1 VIAHVCDPAKS
12 GKDRGFA
19 LYASTAFVPDAF
31 GLCKW
36 GAAPCYGQ
44 GACWGVVEAQWANP
58 EASRQSLVTLAA
70 RAGFCFTLVPAARYA
85 MIPPT
90 TAKLTKVDAKRL
102 KRTTLPGWKDILIP
116 GFGNADGDVFTR
128 SILDLLR
135 RMKHPAARE
144 TNHNVLDAIGIALA
158 VGRIVEGHAAARGV
172 SLEHYEIT

>member
-1 VIAHVCDPAKS
+1 MIIDVCDPAKA

-19 LYASTAFVPDAF
+19 SLLGRGSMA
-31 GLCKW
+31 W
-36 GAAPCYGQ
+36 GSSPHLRGPSDRVSLAD
-44 GACWGVVEAQWANP
+44 WGVVEAQWANP
-58 EASRQSLVTLAA
+58 KASRQSLVTLAA

-90 TAKLTKVDAKRL
+90 TAKLTKVDQKRL

-135 RMKHPAARE
+135 RMKHPAASE
-144 TNHNVLDAIGIALA
+144 QNHNVLDALGIALA
-158 VGRIVEGHAAARGV
+158 VERIVEGHAAARGV
-172 SLEHYEIT
+172 TLEHYEIT